1 MILSGF
7 VIVTHPFHPLNGQR
21 LEVLYSKRRGAD
33 TVFVCSGGVSGQI
46 TLPLAWTDRG
56 EPPLAPPAVGRGPGR
71 ARHAGPD
78 TARSLI
84 RVPACTAFS
93 CVMNAHKND
102 LRGLTTPQ
110 LLARRRAAAARLG
123 DVEQV
128 LAGTLTEQSRRCGRP
143 GCRCADG
150 EPHGPY
156 AYFTPRPAG
165 RGRARYVPAALA
177 EVVRR
182 YLRRGEQ
189 AEAVLAEISA
199 INAELLARREL
210 Q

>member
-1 MILSGF
+1 
-7 VIVTHPFHPLNGQR
+7 
-21 LEVLYSKRRGAD
+21 
-33 TVFVCSGGVSGQI
+33 
-46 TLPLAWTDRG
+46 LPCLVA
-56 EPPLAPPAVGRGPGR
+56 A
-71 ARHAGPD
+71 H
-78 TARSLI
+78 
-84 RVPACTAFS
+84 S
-93 CVMNAHKND
+93 CVMESHKNN
-102 LRGLTTPQ
+102 LSVLSRRE
-110 LLARRRAAAARLG
+110 LLSRRRAAAARLG

-128 LAGTLTEQSRRCGRP
+128 LSGALTGQVRRCGKP

-156 AYFTPRPAG
+156 FYFSPRPAG

-177 EVVRR
+177 GVVRR

-210 Q
+210 G

>member
-1 MILSGF
+1 
-7 VIVTHPFHPLNGQR
+7 
-21 LEVLYSKRRGAD
+21 
-33 TVFVCSGGVSGQI
+33 
-46 TLPLAWTDRG
+46 
-56 EPPLAPPAVGRGPGR
+56 
-71 ARHAGPD
+71 
-78 TARSLI
+78 
-84 RVPACTAFS
+84 
-93 CVMNAHKND
+93 MNAQNNY
-102 LRGLTTPQ
+102 LLGLSVPL

-128 LAGTLTEQSRRCGRP
+128 LAGTLAEQSRRCGKP
-143 GCRCADG
+143 GCRCAVG
-150 EPHGPY
+150 QPHGPY

-177 EVVRR
+177 GVVRR

-210 Q
+210 R